1 MRIGRSRK
9 DGAPLAEGVVSPL
22 LDDRLLMVRTIIEN
36 VMAEPMRKDEAHEL
50 VNRMP
55 ENATWDDLIEE
66 IYVRQVIEQG
76 LADSKAGRTTD
87 VAEVRR
93 RYGLQ

>member
-1 MRIGRSRK
+1 
-9 DGAPLAEGVVSPL
+9 
-22 LDDRLLMVRTIIEN
+22 
-36 VMAEPMRKDEAHEL
+36 MAEPMQKNEAHEL

-87 VAEVRR
+87 VQEVRR
-93 RYGLQ
+93 TYGLQQ